1 MFSYFCYK
9 KNVIKPI
16 TLYYDNTFFAYYF
29 NVVIKP
35 YTVTASAIIS
45 TWKFDTVAFLAER
58 NETNTTQYA

>member
-35 YTVTASAIIS
+35 YTVIS
-45 TWKFDTVAFLAER
+45 FPVAQLVEHGVSNAKIMGSIPRESKS
-58 NETNTTQYA
+58 